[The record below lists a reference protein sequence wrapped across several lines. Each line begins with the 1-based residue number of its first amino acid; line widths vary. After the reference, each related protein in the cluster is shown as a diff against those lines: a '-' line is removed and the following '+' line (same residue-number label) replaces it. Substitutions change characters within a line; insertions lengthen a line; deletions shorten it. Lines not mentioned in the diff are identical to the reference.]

1 MINFGF
7 IFDIFPNEQKN
18 AMKKILLLLLII
30 SVSVVSASSKKIENV
45 NELKLDSVETSIL
58 IDSIETLFSFPMIS
72 VGEVSFSNENEKKK
86 QKSESAS
93 DSLPNVGLSKKQIV
107 DFFVQNVIYPIEL
120 KQKAAEEYL
129 KVRFKVEK
137 DGKIK
142 NPKVINS
149 KFPEIEKEVL
159 RVVEKM
165 PFYSTD
171 SISVKSKK
179 QKKNNPTDETTV
191 EVPIS
196 FRLMK
201 L

>member
-1 MINFGF
+1 
-7 IFDIFPNEQKN
+7 
-18 AMKKILLLLLII
+18 MKKILLLLLII

-45 NELKLDSVETSIL
+45 NELKLDSVETSIH

>member
-45 NELKLDSVETSIL
+45 NELKLDSVETSIH